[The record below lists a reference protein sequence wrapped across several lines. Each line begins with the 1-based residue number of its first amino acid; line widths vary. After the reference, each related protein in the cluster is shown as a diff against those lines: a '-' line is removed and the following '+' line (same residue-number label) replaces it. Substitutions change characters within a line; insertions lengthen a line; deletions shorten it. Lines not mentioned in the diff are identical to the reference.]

1 MAFIPLL
8 WYTIIRMNKN
18 VHITPLQLERTE
30 SQLSAAWRV
39 CLRQSGICRGK
50 EAGEMRIA
58 VVTGAS
64 SGMGREFVRQI
75 DNADHLDEIWVIA
88 RRRERLESLQAE
100 VKTPLRIIPMDLAH
114 SESYAQY
121 ESYLKKHTPDV
132 TLLVNCAGYGKF
144 GRYDD
149 IPLEEALGMID
160 VNCKALVAFTQ
171 YTLPYMGKGS
181 HVLEL
186 DSLSAFQPVP
196 GLGVYGASKAFVLS
210 YSRALGREVRRK
222 GIHVMAVCPG
232 WVKTDFFDRATQS
245 SGSTITYFNRWYT
258 APQVVETALRDMR
271 KGKDVSICGLP
282 IKAQVLAVKLL
293 PHRLVMNIW
302 MMQQKMK

>member
-1 MAFIPLL
+1 MAFAPCL
-8 WYTIIRMNKN
+8 WYTIVKSSD
-18 VHITPLQLERTE
+18 T
-30 SQLSAAWRV
+30 A
-39 CLRQSGICRGK
+39 SGRR
-50 EAGEMRIA
+50 EGEDGMRIA
-58 VVTGAS
+58 VITGAS

-75 DNADHLDEIWVIA
+75 DKSEHLDEIWVVA
-88 RRRERLESLQAE
+88 RRRERLESLKAE
-100 VKTPLRIIPMDLAH
+100 IKAPLRVIPLDLAH
-114 SESYAQY
+114 SESYDQY
-121 ESYLKKHTPDV
+121 ALQLREHTPDV
-132 TLLVNCAGYGKF
+132 ALLVNCAGYGKF

-171 YTLPYMGKGS
+171 HTLPYMGRGS

-210 YSRALGREVRRK
+210 YSRALGREVKGK
-222 GIHVMAVCPG
+222 GIHVMAICPG
-232 WVKTDFFDRATQS
+232 WVKTDFFERATQS
-245 SGSTITYFNRWYT
+245 SDSTITYFNRWYT
-258 APQVVETALRDMR
+258 APQVVETALRDMK

-293 PHRLVMNIW
+293 PHRLVMNVW
-302 MMQQKMK
+302 MKQQRMK